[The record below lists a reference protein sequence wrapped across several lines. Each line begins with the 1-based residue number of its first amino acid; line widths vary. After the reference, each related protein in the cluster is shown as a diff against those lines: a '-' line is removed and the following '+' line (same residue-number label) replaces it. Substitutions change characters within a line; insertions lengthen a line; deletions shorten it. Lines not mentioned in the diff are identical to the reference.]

1 MPKRIFKAGNYGVKG
16 NYTVDDLKSW
26 IGKEFCI
33 TAGHIGDW
41 KNAGY
46 PITAI
51 PIAGSCKVTEVD
63 KEGYLLG
70 EFTYNSFGESIKEQ
84 YPNLSIG
91 IGVNKVPNHLAIL
104 GYAPPHLK
112 DLDKSFS
119 EFSADLTGAEGV
131 KTIEFTEENDLIK
144 SIKNLTAEEQL
155 QIACSII
162 DDLDATEANITGL
175 GTLIG
180 KIWDKQDLS
189 LFIEKLQSQGYT
201 VEKTAEFSTETLKS
215 IAESLGMFISTK
227 PLNKLTP
234 KEIYEK
240 AKAEFARE
248 NEREETKKKII
259 SMFPPVLHKILEF
272 SINKAYEEEEYNHII
287 EFSETDKSSMAAV
300 LKEFSDKDSPFEKL
314 FKNVID
320 GKEFSV
326 TSDDPVE
333 QAKKLVK
340 DIGGI

>member
-1 MPKRIFKAGNYGVKG
+1 MPKRIFKAGDYGTKG
-16 NYTVDDLKSW
+16 KYSKADLEKW

-51 PIAGSCKVTEVD
+51 PVAGNCKATGVD

-70 EFTYNSFGESIKEQ
+70 EFTYNSFGTEIKDK
-84 YPNLSIG
+84 YPNLSL
-91 IGVNKVPNHLAIL
+91 GVGTNGEPNHLAIL

-119 EFSADLTGAEGV
+119 EFSVDLTGAEEV
-131 KTIEFTEENDLIK
+131 KIIEF
-144 SIKNLTAEEQL
+144 AEEGGKTAQQTVDEMVGLINKLDLNEPINFSAL
-155 QIACSII
+155 QDAIWEKS
-162 DDLDATEANITGL
+162 DLKRTV
-175 GTLIG
+175 
-180 KIWDKQDLS
+180 
-189 LFIEKLQSQGYT
+189 EKLKSEGYT
-201 VEKTAEFSTETLKS
+201 VEKTAEFSETTLKS
-215 IAESLGMFISTK
+215 IADTLGMVLSPKKVTE
-227 PLNKLTP
+227 LTP
-234 KEIYEK
+234 EQIYAK
-240 AKAEFARE
+240 AKAEFTRE
-248 NEREETKKKII
+248 AEKEDVRKK
-259 SMFPPVLHKILEF
+259 MVTLFPPVMHKILEF
-272 SINKAYEEEEYNHII
+272 AIDKAYEEQEYNHII
-287 EFSETDKSSMAAV
+287 EFSETDKSSMAVV

>member
-51 PIAGSCKVTEVD
+51 PVAGNCKATGVD

-70 EFTYNSFGESIKEQ
+70 EFTYNSFGTEIKDK
-84 YPNLSIG
+84 YPNLSL
-91 IGVNKVPNHLAIL
+91 GVGTNGEPNHLAIL

-119 EFSADLTGAEGV
+119 EFSVDLTGAEEV
-131 KTIEFTEENDLIK
+131 KTIEF
-144 SIKNLTAEEQL
+144 AEEGGKTAQQTVDEMVGLINKLDLNEPINFSAL
-155 QIACSII
+155 QDAIWEKS
-162 DDLDATEANITGL
+162 DLKRTV
-175 GTLIG
+175 
-180 KIWDKQDLS
+180 
-189 LFIEKLQSQGYT
+189 EKLKSEGYT
-201 VEKTAEFSTETLKS
+201 VEKIAEFSETTLKS
-215 IAESLGMFISTK
+215 IADTLGMVLSPKKVTE
-227 PLNKLTP
+227 LTP
-234 KEIYEK
+234 EQIYAK
-240 AKAEFARE
+240 AKAEFTRE
-248 NEREETKKKII
+248 AEKEETKKKII
-259 SMFPPVLHKILEF
+259 SMFPPVLHKVLEF
-272 SINKAYEEEEYNHII
+272 AVDKAYEEEEYNHII
-287 EFSETDKSSMAAV
+287 EFSETDKSSIAAV

>member
-51 PIAGSCKVTEVD
+51 PVAGNCKATGVD

-70 EFTYNSFGESIKEQ
+70 EFTYNSFGTEIKDK
-84 YPNLSIG
+84 YPNLSL
-91 IGVNKVPNHLAIL
+91 GVGTNGEPNHLAIL

-119 EFSADLTGAEGV
+119 EFSVDLTGAEEV
-131 KTIEFTEENDLIK
+131 KTIEF
-144 SIKNLTAEEQL
+144 AEEGGKTAQEVIDNTVEVIKALDLNEPLNFEGL
-155 QIACSII
+155 QDVIWERT
-162 DDLDATEANITGL
+162 DL
-175 GTLIG
+175 
-180 KIWDKQDLS
+180 KRS
-189 LFIEKLQSQGYT
+189 VEKLKSEGYT
-201 VEKTAEFSTETLKS
+201 VEKTAEFSETTLKS
-215 IAESLGMFISTK
+215 IADTLGMVLSPKKVTE
-227 PLNKLTP
+227 LTP
-234 KEIYEK
+234 EQIYAK
-240 AKAEFARE
+240 AKAEFTRE
-248 NEREETKKKII
+248 AEKEETKKKII
-259 SMFPPVLHKILEF
+259 SMFPPVLHKVLEF
-272 SINKAYEEEEYNHII
+272 AVDKAYEEEEYNHII

>member
-41 KNAGY
+41 RNAGY

-51 PIAGSCKVTEVD
+51 PVAGNCKATGVD

-70 EFTYNSFGESIKEQ
+70 EFTYNSFGTEIKDK
-84 YPNLSIG
+84 YPNLSL
-91 IGVNKVPNHLAIL
+91 GVGTNGEPNHLAIL

-119 EFSADLTGAEGV
+119 EFSVDLTGAEEV
-131 KTIEFTEENDLIK
+131 KTIEF
-144 SIKNLTAEEQL
+144 AEEGGKTAQEVIDNTVEVIKALDLNEPLNFESL
-155 QIACSII
+155 QDVIWERT
-162 DDLDATEANITGL
+162 DLKRSVERLKKD
-175 GTLIG
+175 
-180 KIWDKQDLS
+180 
-189 LFIEKLQSQGYT
+189 GYT
-201 VEKTAEFSTETLKS
+201 VEKTAEFSETTLKS
-215 IAESLGMFISTK
+215 IADTLGMILSPKQLTE
-227 PLNKLTP
+227 LTP
-234 KEIYEK
+234 QQIYAK

-248 NEREETKKKII
+248 NEKEETKKKII
-259 SMFPPVLHKILEF
+259 SMFPPVLHKVLEF
-272 SINKAYEEEEYNHII
+272 AVDKAYEEEEYNHII

-326 TSDDPVE
+326 TSDNPVE